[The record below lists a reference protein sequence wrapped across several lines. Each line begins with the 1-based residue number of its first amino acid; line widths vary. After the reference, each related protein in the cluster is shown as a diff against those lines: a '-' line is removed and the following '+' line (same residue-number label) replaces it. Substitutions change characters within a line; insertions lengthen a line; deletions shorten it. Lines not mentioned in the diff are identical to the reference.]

1 MRYTITVLLASAAAP
16 AMAEPPSVV
25 AGTPVV
31 QSLVAQV
38 MGETGTPEVL
48 LDQGADPHSF
58 QLRPTQAQALAD
70 ADLVFWVGPEL
81 TPWLQRAL
89 DGVEGGGEVVTLLEA
104 EGLHRQDFQHG
115 RDHDHDDGHG
125 HGHDDDHDDHDHG
138 DDDHDSHDD
147 HEHEDDHGHDEH
159 GHDDGH
165 DDHAHDDDH
174 GHEHGDDEHGHDD
187 HAHDDDHGHG
197 DDHDHAHDGLDP
209 HAWMNTGNAQ
219 VWINVIAA
227 RLSEHDP
234 DNADTYAANAEA
246 ARARIDEIEADVAAT
261 LEPLADA
268 PLIMFHD
275 AYGYLSDQFGV
286 NVAGNIALGD
296 AAAPGA
302 ERIRELQ
309 ATLAEAGAVC
319 VFPEVNHS
327 SRYVDVVVEGTGV
340 HVGAELDPAGMML
353 DYGPELYG
361 ELMTQMAAQIAE
373 CVARD

>member
-38 MGETGTPEVL
+38 IGETGTPEVL

-115 RDHDHDDGHG
+115 HDHDHDDGHG
-125 HGHDDDHDDHDHG
+125 HGHYDDHDDHDHG

-147 HEHEDDHGHDEH
+147 HEHEDDHGH
-159 GHDDGH
+159 
-165 DDHAHDDDH
+165 
-174 GHEHGDDEHGHDD
+174 EHGDDEPGHDD

-261 LEPLADA
+261 LEPVADA